1 MLRSR
6 GHGTI
11 INMSSYSPFVFTYN
25 PEKIETQK
33 KINYSIAPNIG
44 GASKRRYFSGF
55 DSKEVSFKLVCI
67 DMESPTGVADE
78 IAFFEALREP
88 DPGIAGGWGMTYGNE
103 NYPPP
108 QVLFQFGISYL
119 PLVWDVL
126 NVQIEEDH
134 FYAGQVR
141 GVLGIPKKVEINIE
155 LALDEEHPINL
166 ANQIAKKADMYV
178 ASAKSLTREV
188 LHKAKGTRKEMP
200 GMFGNKG
207 LLDRRISLR
216 W

>member
-1 MLRSR
+1 MPRSR
-6 GHGTI
+6 GHGMI
-11 INMSSYSPFVFTYN
+11 INMSSYSPFIFTYN
-25 PEKIETQK
+25 PTEVETQK
-33 KINYSIAPNIG
+33 KVNYSVAPNIG

-55 DSKEVSFKLVCI
+55 DSKQVSFDLVCI
-67 DMESPTGVADE
+67 DMESPTGVMDE
-78 IAFFEALREP
+78 ISFFEALREP

-126 NVQIEEDH
+126 DVKISESY
-134 FYAGQVR
+134 FYAGEVR
-141 GVLGIPKKVEINIE
+141 GVIGIPKKVDIKIE

-178 ASAKSLTREV
+178 ASAKSITREI
-188 LHKAKGTRKEMP
+188 LHKAKGSRKEMP
-200 GMFGNKG
+200 GMFGAKG
-207 LLDRRISLR
+207 LIDRRISLR
-216 W
+216 